1 MAPPCRQL
9 VLGLP
14 GTGKTTFLAAL
25 WYLVVWGEVATG
37 LRLDRLHGNR
47 EHLNR
52 ISSDWLS
59 CRAVER
65 TPVGSDTI
73 VSMQLVATD
82 TDERAEVF
90 FPDMSGELFSLQ
102 WKERRCA
109 RAHHRLAREASGVL
123 LFVHPNTVVEPVRI
137 DEVTP
142 IIEEIGPTA
151 DATDDGNAPRSWD
164 ADRVPTQV
172 KLVDLVSALVR
183 EPFAL
188 PHVQIA
194 VIVSAWDLVGDS
206 AGSPSSWLATRL
218 PLLHQYLRANP
229 ERFATRI
236 FGVSAQGGD
245 LARDGER
252 LLLEDVPARRIVVVE
267 DETRS
272 HDLTAPVRWAM
283 GQERAV

>member
-1 MAPPCRQL
+1 MALACRQL

-25 WYLVVWGEVATG
+25 WYLVVWGEVTSG

-82 TDERAEVF
+82 TGDRAEVF

-109 RAHHRLAREASGVL
+109 RAHHRMAREASGVL

-142 IIEEIGPTA
+142 IIEEIGATS
-151 DATDDGNAPRSWD
+151 DAVDDGAPRSWD

-172 KLVDLVSALVR
+172 KLVDLVHALVR
-183 EPFAL
+183 EPFSL
-188 PHVQIA
+188 P
-194 VIVSAWDLVGDS
+194 
-206 AGSPSSWLATRL
+206 RL
-218 PLLHQYLRANP
+218 PDTHP
-229 ERFATRI
+229 
-236 FGVSAQGGD
+236 
-245 LARDGER
+245 
-252 LLLEDVPARRIVVVE
+252 
-267 DETRS
+267 
-272 HDLTAPVRWAM
+272 
-283 GQERAV
+283 